1 MNQKF
6 LLKFIKS
13 KLKSSPNEVVII
25 RDSKKLKL
33 QEVFKSLNMTPYDL
47 SVDTLDVHAD
57 KNVLHRFDKFNLKY
71 NRTHTALTCFCFCL
85 TQLCSLQHLVNP
97 G

>member
-6 LLKFIKS
+6 LLRFIKS

-33 QEVFKSLNMTPYDL
+33 QEVFKSLNMNSYDL

-71 NRTHTALTCFCFCL
+71 NRMYMITNL
-85 TQLCSLQHLVNP
+85 
-97 G
+97 